1 MSSESTPT
9 SNAMNVETT
18 QSHQQQQER
27 PSQQQQQERPSQQRS
42 AIESTAGKSSA
53 STRLVDMESELR
65 EMELLITNDTPL
77 HKMPVQFMNN
87 YIAKKTQ
94 IDAKKEEIQKHVHY
108 LIENKL
114 LTKEDAQ
121 PFLKG
126 IDSTDLESKRPVYGY
141 LEASY
146 EDRLRTVASSVAKM
160 RELEENNKRAL
171 AEKDQM
177 AGELESFK
185 KKMKMAD
192 YSAPVTSK
200 ANLYEDG
207 YGGGYG
213 TMRDMAAPLQKET
226 ISLMRMNEKSPT
238 EVIRRETV
246 YDTNLA
252 SMFEPDLE
260 RITTIPSANRGHYA
274 QLVSFMSKFST

>member
-18 QSHQQQQER
+18 PSHQQQQQQER
-27 PSQQQQQERPSQQRS
+27 PSQQQQERPSQQRS
-42 AIESTAGKSSA
+42 AVESSTSKSSA

-87 YIAKKTQ
+87 YIAKKGQ
-94 IDAKKEEIQKHVHY
+94 IEAKKEEIQKHVNY

-141 LEASY
+141 
-146 EDRLRTVASSVAKM
+146 
-160 RELEENNKRAL
+160 
-171 AEKDQM
+171 
-177 AGELESFK
+177 
-185 KKMKMAD
+185 
-192 YSAPVTSK
+192 
-200 ANLYEDG
+200 
-207 YGGGYG
+207 
-213 TMRDMAAPLQKET
+213 
-226 ISLMRMNEKSPT
+226 
-238 EVIRRETV
+238 VIIIIIIII
-246 YDTNLA
+246 L
-252 SMFEPDLE
+252 L
-260 RITTIPSANRGHYA
+260 
-274 QLVSFMSKFST
+274 LL

>member
-1 MSSESTPT
+1 M
-9 SNAMNVETT
+9 
-18 QSHQQQQER
+18 
-27 PSQQQQQERPSQQRS
+27 
-42 AIESTAGKSSA
+42 
-53 STRLVDMESELR
+53 
-65 EMELLITNDTPL
+65 
-77 HKMPVQFMNN
+77 
-87 YIAKKTQ
+87 
-94 IDAKKEEIQKHVHY
+94 
-108 LIENKL
+108 
-114 LTKEDAQ
+114 
-121 PFLKG
+121 
-126 IDSTDLESKRPVYGY
+126 
-141 LEASY
+141 
-146 EDRLRTVASSVAKM
+146 RTVASSVAKM

-192 YSAPVTSK
+192 YSAPVTPK

-207 YGGGYG
+207 YGGVYG
-213 TMRDMAAPLQKET
+213 SMRDMAAPLQKET
-226 ISLMRMNEKSPT
+226 ISLMRMNEKSASD
-238 EVIRRETV
+238 VLSRETV